1 MWTILRTVH
10 HGFLTLFSNIV
21 ITIIIFNINIVY
33 ATEICIYNINWLQI
47 TDFPRF
53 KSITMR
59 KWLVLT
65 FLQRPPL
72 LNTHQLV
79 LSFFRYMTH
88 SSLQSDDP
96 MELNPVQI
104 SGWINEHVQLNLQNL
119 ITASLQLNS
128 SITAPPRSVRIFG
141 GLSDELN
148 FIQRLSWRV
157 MLYNI
162 YFCLYL
168 FIAYNRILENYK
180 YSSSI
185 DQGWQKD
192 FYIITLFFTSYS

>member
-21 ITIIIFNINIVY
+21 ITVIIIYININIAY

-79 LSFFRYMTH
+79 LSFFRYMTP

-96 MELNPVQI
+96 MEINPVQI
-104 SGWINEHVQLNLQNL
+104 SGWINEHVQLNLVK
-119 ITASLQLNS
+119 TSLQHH
-128 SITAPPRSVRIFG
+128 F
-141 GLSDELN
+141 
-148 FIQRLSWRV
+148 SWTHQQHHPGQSGSLEDCL
-157 MLYNI
+157 MSWTLYNAYHEDLCSTTFI

-168 FIAYNRILENYK
+168 FIAYKRIEH
-180 YSSSI
+180 
-185 DQGWQKD
+185 
-192 FYIITLFFTSYS
+192 